1 MEEELFKVA
10 QKMSRSLPHRQ
21 RDVGVL
27 GEQLS
32 QDQEEEQQWEGMRWA
47 GAEQGRREC
56 LEWGELTRLDCQGFI
71 VCAQESE
78 LHPEGEGGRH

>member
-32 QDQEEEQQWEGMRWA
+32 QDQEEEQQWEGMEMSWSRT
-47 GAEQGRREC
+47 GPKRVSGM
-56 LEWGELTRLDCQGFI
+56 G
-71 VCAQESE
+71 
-78 LHPEGEGGRH
+78 